1 MQTLQYVKI
10 GSIKYML
17 SLLNSF
23 DENIEFTFETEN
35 KSKLTFLN
43 VSLFRNS
50 AELTTER
57 KLAMIFT

>member
-1 MQTLQYVKI
+1 
-10 GSIKYML
+10 ML

-23 DENIEFTFETEN
+23 DENIECTFETAS